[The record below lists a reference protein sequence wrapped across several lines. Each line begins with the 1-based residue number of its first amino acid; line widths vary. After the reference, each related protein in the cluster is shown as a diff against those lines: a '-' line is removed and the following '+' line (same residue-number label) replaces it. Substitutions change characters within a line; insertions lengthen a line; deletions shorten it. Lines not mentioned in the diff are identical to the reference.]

1 MYRNVLNKN
10 NKKNQQKYRVIFV
23 YALFCVIYGQ

>member
-10 NKKNQQKYRVIFV
+10 NQKNQQKYRILLV
-23 YALFCVIYGQ
+23 YPLFLVIYVR